1 MANYRDFAIVQVE
14 NADVMTQRQWR
25 ERGNRSIFAETMQTK
40 RRNKTALGLG
50 LDSGLG
56 NSGSASSLPGTW
68 LCCCTMLA
76 VTFSCELWVVG
87 LCGSLMRV
95 VRFFLAF
102 SRTSASDAYQLLLL
116 SCRAVMLYL
125 QFSP

>member
-40 RRNKTALGLG
+40 RRNKTALGLE
-50 LDSGLG
+50 SGLG

-68 LCCCTMLA
+68 LCCSAKWGLVSVLA
-76 VTFSCELWVVG
+76 C
-87 LCGSLMRV
+87 
-95 VRFFLAF
+95 AF
-102 SRTSASDAYQLLLL
+102 AR
-116 SCRAVMLYL
+116 
-125 QFSP
+125 

>member
-40 RRNKTALGLG
+40 RRNKTAVGLG

-56 NSGSASSLPGTW
+56 NSGSASSLPGTC
-68 LCCCTMLA
+68 LCSLCDMRCSGLLS
-76 VTFSCELWVVG
+76 VVSIWVVG
-87 LCGSLMRV
+87 LCGSVMHWRGSP
-95 VRFFLAF
+95 F
-102 SRTSASDAYQLLLL
+102 SYSQTSACHPYIRYY
-116 SCRAVMLYL
+116 CYL
-125 QFSP
+125 VT